1 MKLLK
6 EWIGFGATQEQIKE
20 SLEKNHGI
28 LKLKGVI
35 QRADAEN
42 QNGRIYPRDIL
53 LREIENYK
61 KLVVERRAHGELD
74 HCLLGSTEVLT
85 GSGWKTLESISENE
99 LVYTLNTDS
108 KRIELSSILN
118 KIQMPYSGKM
128 YRLKNGKKLDI
139 VMSPNHRV
147 LLEDRNSNLF
157 YITAKELAEKISN
170 KDSKISH
177 SKIPYSGKWVS
188 TIEPEIYEIP
198 GTSFSMP
205 TKTFAA
211 LMGIWL
217 SDGCASANLNSNKR
231 TQYAVQITQK
241 KVQNLKTIDDLLIST
256 SLPWTKQIKKDG
268 TVNWVLSNKSLHSY
282 FHQFGKANSKFVP
295 QEIKS
300 WSTDTQQVFL
310 DWILLGDGRNRSSS
324 VTGRHLKEL
333 TSVSKQLVD
342 DVSEIMFKL
351 GYRPFIKTFIP
362 NRDVFIHGRK
372 VLKENC
378 QVQYTVSGNVSTTY
392 LDSRFVSMDTFD
404 YSGDIFCLSTENR
417 NFLIRSNGQVSWTGN
432 SDQPVVELKN
442 VSHIITD
449 IWMEDNGDVIG
460 EVEVLKTPMGNILR
474 TYIESNVTV
483 GISSRALGSVTN
495 NGRVDVVEDD
505 LHFICWD
512 FVSEPST
519 HGAFMFKESKEYD
532 PKILNKIFSREDR
545 IDRSLNEL
553 LDLDKVIRG
562 EKS

>member
-20 SLEKNHGI
+20 SIEKNKGV

-42 QNGRIYPRDIL
+42 QNGRIYPREIL
-53 LREIENYK
+53 MREIENYR
-61 KLVVERRAHGELD
+61 KLVLERRAHGELD

-85 GSGWKTLESISENE
+85 DSGWKTLDSISGNE

-108 KRIELSSILN
+108 KNIELGEILN
-118 KIQMPYSGKM
+118 KIKMPYSGKM
-128 YRLKNGKKLDI
+128 FRLKNGKKLDI

-147 LLEDRNSNLF
+147 LLEDRDGKLF
-157 YITAKELAEKISN
+157 YTSASQLAEKISI

-177 SKIPYSGKWVS
+177 SKIPYSGNWIS
-188 TIEPEIYEIP
+188 TTEPKIYQIP
-198 GTSFSMP
+198 GTDCTMSP
-205 TKTFAA
+205 KVFAA

-217 SDGCASANLNSNKR
+217 SDGCTSSNLNTNKKS
-231 TQYAVQITQK
+231 QYKVQITQK
-241 KVQNLKTIDDLLIST
+241 KEQNIKLIDDMLLQT
-256 SLPWTKQIKKDG
+256 LMPWTRQERRDG
-268 TVNWVLSNKSLHSY
+268 TVDWIISNKLIHAY
-282 FHQFGKANSKFVP
+282 FKQFGKANSKFIP
-295 QEIKS
+295 QEIKN
-300 WSTDTQQVFL
+300 WSSETQKVFL
-310 DWILLGDGRNRSSS
+310 DWILLGDGRNRTSN
-324 VTGRHLKEL
+324 VTGRHIKEL
-333 TSVSKQLVD
+333 TSVSKQLAE

-351 GYRPFIKTFIP
+351 GYRPHIKTHIP
-362 NRDVFIHGRK
+362 NKDVFINGRK

-378 QVQYTVSGNVSTTY
+378 QVQYTVSGNVSSTY
-392 LDSRFVSMDTFD
+392 LDSRFVTMDSFD

-432 SDQPVVELKN
+432 SDEPVVNLKN

-449 IWMEDNGDVIG
+449 IYMEPNGDVIG
-460 EVEVLKTPMGNILR
+460 EVEVLRSPMGQILR
-474 TYIESNVTV
+474 TYIEDNVTV

-495 NGRVDVVEDD
+495 NGHADVVGED

-532 PKILNKIFSREDR
+532 PKILNKIFKREDR

-553 LDLDKVIRG
+553 LELDKIIKG
-562 EKS
+562 E

>member
-74 HCLLGSTEVLT
+74 HS
-85 GSGWKTLESISENE
+85 NE
-99 LVYTLNTDS
+99 
-108 KRIELSSILN
+108 
-118 KIQMPYSGKM
+118 
-128 YRLKNGKKLDI
+128 
-139 VMSPNHRV
+139 
-147 LLEDRNSNLF
+147 
-157 YITAKELAEKISN
+157 
-170 KDSKISH
+170 
-177 SKIPYSGKWVS
+177 
-188 TIEPEIYEIP
+188 
-198 GTSFSMP
+198 
-205 TKTFAA
+205 
-211 LMGIWL
+211 
-217 SDGCASANLNSNKR
+217 
-231 TQYAVQITQK
+231 
-241 KVQNLKTIDDLLIST
+241 
-256 SLPWTKQIKKDG
+256 
-268 TVNWVLSNKSLHSY
+268 
-282 FHQFGKANSKFVP
+282 
-295 QEIKS
+295 
-300 WSTDTQQVFL
+300 
-310 DWILLGDGRNRSSS
+310 
-324 VTGRHLKEL
+324 
-333 TSVSKQLVD
+333 
-342 DVSEIMFKL
+342 
-351 GYRPFIKTFIP
+351 
-362 NRDVFIHGRK
+362 
-372 VLKENC
+372 
-378 QVQYTVSGNVSTTY
+378 
-392 LDSRFVSMDTFD
+392 
-404 YSGDIFCLSTENR
+404 
-417 NFLIRSNGQVSWTGN
+417 
-432 SDQPVVELKN
+432 PVVELKN

-532 PKILNKIFSREDR
+532 TKILNKIFSREDR

>member
-20 SLEKNHGI
+20 SLEKNNGI

-74 HCLLGSTEVLT
+74 H
-85 GSGWKTLESISENE
+85 
-99 LVYTLNTDS
+99 
-108 KRIELSSILN
+108 
-118 KIQMPYSGKM
+118 
-128 YRLKNGKKLDI
+128 
-139 VMSPNHRV
+139 
-147 LLEDRNSNLF
+147 
-157 YITAKELAEKISN
+157 
-170 KDSKISH
+170 
-177 SKIPYSGKWVS
+177 
-188 TIEPEIYEIP
+188 
-198 GTSFSMP
+198 
-205 TKTFAA
+205 
-211 LMGIWL
+211 
-217 SDGCASANLNSNKR
+217 
-231 TQYAVQITQK
+231 
-241 KVQNLKTIDDLLIST
+241 
-256 SLPWTKQIKKDG
+256 
-268 TVNWVLSNKSLHSY
+268 
-282 FHQFGKANSKFVP
+282 
-295 QEIKS
+295 
-300 WSTDTQQVFL
+300 
-310 DWILLGDGRNRSSS
+310 
-324 VTGRHLKEL
+324 
-333 TSVSKQLVD
+333 
-342 DVSEIMFKL
+342 
-351 GYRPFIKTFIP
+351 
-362 NRDVFIHGRK
+362 
-372 VLKENC
+372 
-378 QVQYTVSGNVSTTY
+378 
-392 LDSRFVSMDTFD
+392 
-404 YSGDIFCLSTENR
+404 
-417 NFLIRSNGQVSWTGN
+417 

-495 NGRVDVVEDD
+495 NGRADIVEDD

-553 LDLDKVIRG
+553 LELDKVIRG

>member
-20 SLEKNHGI
+20 SIEKNKGV

-42 QNGRIYPRDIL
+42 QNGRIYPREIL
-53 LREIENYK
+53 MREIENYR
-61 KLVVERRAHGELD
+61 KLVLERRAHGELD

-85 GSGWKTLESISENE
+85 DSGWKTLESISGDE

-108 KRIELSSILN
+108 KTIELSSILK

-147 LLEDRNSNLF
+147 LLEDRDANLF
-157 YITAKELAEKISN
+157 YVSAKELAEKIHN

-177 SKIPYSGKWVS
+177 SKVPHGGKWTS
-188 TIEPEIYEIP
+188 HTEPELYQIP
-198 GTSFSMP
+198 GTEYSMP
-205 TKTFAA
+205 TKIFAA

-217 SDGCASANLNSNKR
+217 SDGCASGNTNPDKKI
-231 TQYAVQITQK
+231 QYKIQVTQK
-241 KVQNLKTIDDLLIST
+241 KEQDLKLIDDLLTST
-256 SLPWTKQIKKDG
+256 SLPWTKRIKKDG
-268 TVNWVLSNKSLHSY
+268 TIDWTISNKSLHSY

-300 WSTDTQQVFL
+300 WSAETQQVFL

-324 VTGRHLKEL
+324 ATGRHLKEL
-333 TSVSKQLVD
+333 TSVSRQLVE
-342 DVSEIMFKL
+342 DVSEVMFKL
-351 GYRPFIKTFIP
+351 GYRPHIKTHIP
-362 NRDVFIHGRK
+362 NKDVFINGRK
-372 VLKENC
+372 ILKENC
-378 QVQYTVSGNVSTTY
+378 QVQYTVSGNVSSTY
-392 LDSRFVSMDTFD
+392 LDSRFVTMDSFD

-432 SDQPVVELKN
+432 SDEPVVNLKN

-449 IWMEDNGDVIG
+449 IYMEPNGDVIG
-460 EVEVLKTPMGNILR
+460 EVEVLRSPMGQILR
-474 TYIESNVTV
+474 TYIEDNVTV

-495 NGRVDVVEDD
+495 NGHADVVGED

-532 PKILNKIFSREDR
+532 PKILNKIFKREDR

-553 LDLDKVIRG
+553 LELDKIIKG
-562 EKS
+562 E